1 MSNQDLQE
9 VSASANICLDYS
21 QLNFCTNSNCHIII
35 THLNSF
41 LSCFILI
48 FLLLRCTAAKLPKE
62 QTGQRN
68 CCCYCRYTGPHIQ
81 QQQVGPKVSLFKFQ
95 DLGVWPEPASPGIIQ
110 CRRKV
115 WKNSR
120 AISSTMCYKV
130 NCFVYIYC
138 QQLGLHSLHP
148 HFRRHCRIENASAL
162 RGAALQGWRKRGG
175 SGGGGARPPDFG
187 IIEDASGQP
196 HYYLPT
202 QIFRRCAIHV
212 GRYQTG
218 L

>member
-95 DLGVWPEPASPGIIQ
+95 DLGVWPEPASPGITA
-110 CRRKV
+110 
-115 WKNSR
+115 WKTR
-120 AISSTMCYKV
+120 V
-130 NCFVYIYC
+130 
-138 QQLGLHSLHP
+138 
-148 HFRRHCRIENASAL
+148 
-162 RGAALQGWRKRGG
+162 
-175 SGGGGARPPDFG
+175 
-187 IIEDASGQP
+187 
-196 HYYLPT
+196 
-202 QIFRRCAIHV
+202 RCAARRGDFAVAWLRHALWALCKDRRTEGSSNHTHWITWWHMM
-212 GRYQTG
+212 
-218 L
+218 

>member
-21 QLNFCTNSNCHIII
+21 QLKFCTNSNCHIII

-68 CCCYCRYTGPHIQ
+68 CCCCRYTGPHIQ

-95 DLGVWPEPASPGIIQ
+95 DLGVWPKPASPGITA
-110 CRRKV
+110 
-115 WKNSR
+115 WKTR
-120 AISSTMCYKV
+120 V
-130 NCFVYIYC
+130 
-138 QQLGLHSLHP
+138 
-148 HFRRHCRIENASAL
+148 
-162 RGAALQGWRKRGG
+162 
-175 SGGGGARPPDFG
+175 
-187 IIEDASGQP
+187 
-196 HYYLPT
+196 
-202 QIFRRCAIHV
+202 RCAARWLCSGVAARALCKDRRTERSSNHTHWITWWHMM
-212 GRYQTG
+212 
-218 L
+218 

>member
-68 CCCYCRYTGPHIQ
+68 CCCYCRYTGPIYSSSKSD
-81 QQQVGPKVSLFKFQ
+81 PRFLFSSFRTLAF
-95 DLGVWPEPASPGIIQ
+95 DLNQHRRASQHGKRE
-110 CRRKV
+110 CVARRGNFAV
-115 WKNSR
+115 AW
-120 AISSTMCYKV
+120 
-130 NCFVYIYC
+130 
-138 QQLGLHSLHP
+138 L
-148 HFRRHCRIENASAL
+148 RHAL
-162 RGAALQGWRKRGG
+162 
-175 SGGGGARPPDFG
+175 
-187 IIEDASGQP
+187 
-196 HYYLPT
+196 
-202 QIFRRCAIHV
+202 
-212 GRYQTG
+212 
-218 L
+218 